1 MLQPIRA
8 TCGVTRSVPGRPR
21 KHPSGWEQ
29 AITRICISKTADT
42 DRRLMHMIQI
52 IQWTSVK
59 FIYNIQRC
67 REGGV
72 RRVRTNPLFKLDLK
86 IRSVYLAGHRQWVL

>member
-1 MLQPIRA
+1 MAQPIRT

-29 AITRICISKTADT
+29 TIRRICISKTADM
-42 DRRLMHMIQI
+42 DRRLIRMIWI

-59 FIYNIQRC
+59 FIYTNI
-67 REGGV
+67 
-72 RRVRTNPLFKLDLK
+72 
-86 IRSVYLAGHRQWVL
+86 